1 MRHEAHKI
9 GKIVDEIVTYFL
21 HGYGAETT
29 MRVTPKADRYEMHF
43 RFDNVSISEEEF
55 AELDKLLVVKRQPEL
70 EDYYW
75 QLAGEIDTGN
85 ELMLIGMMCD
95 ELKLSRD
102 GTTVSLDLVRK
113 VS

>member
-75 QLAGEIDTGN
+75 QLAGEMEDSS
-85 ELMLIGMMCD
+85 ELSLVAMMTDLI
-95 ELKLSRD
+95 ELTYTSGEMKLVLR
-102 GTTVSLDLVRK
+102 RRR
-113 VS
+113 